1 MHQLLQNWNKEK
13 GICLVIY
20 KDLSSPKTKL
30 EQKLNNKNAY
40 FDFFFFIFF
49 NANAYKSE
57 LSKGNI
63 SEPVP

>member
-1 MHQLLQNWNKEK
+1 MFTDASTLAKLKQRE

-40 FDFFFFIFF
+40 FDFFFFFF
-49 NANAYKSE
+49 YFICC
-57 LSKGNI
+57 GI
-63 SEPVP
+63 VQRG